1 MNFQIQEWKHG
12 TIIKLSPKGDLSDCN
27 NWHRITLLSIP
38 DKFFYSFMLKRL
50 KNLVDARLLVE
61 QAGFRPHRFCTD
73 HILTLRTIIE
83 VSVEFQSPLIIK
95 FVDFQKAFGIIH
107 QLTLWKIL
115 DGHSFQKEFI
125 NAIKAFYSKM
135 LCMKISW
142 QNRLVLS

>member
-1 MNFQIQEWKHG
+1 M
-12 TIIKLSPKGDLSDCN
+12 
-27 NWHRITLLSIP
+27 
-38 DKFFYSFMLKRL
+38 
-50 KNLVDARLLVE
+50 E
-61 QAGFRPHRFCTD
+61 QAGFRPHGFCTD
-73 HILTLRTIIE
+73 HKLTLRTIIE
-83 VSVEFQSPLIIK
+83 DSVEFHSPLIIS

-135 LCMKISW
+135 LYTKISW